1 VFEARRAVVAS
12 GDVVLFAWA
21 IGKALLIVMVPFDT
35 LVYAAW
41 AVTWPRKEV
50 RMVESPRIVS
60 LARTLAEK
68 TNVHE
73 PEMSSSRRQ
82 LQLVASFGFLLLMA
96 IGVGCHGFFVD
107 PTLVSMSVQ
116 TLESTTLSNV
126 GSTLQLQAS
135 GAYDDGSHK
144 NLTGSATWS
153 VTQNPDFV
161 TVNGAGVVTATK
173 VTPAGTTATVQAA
186 AQSSNGLVV
195 SGTITI
201 TLGQSTSLTISSTP
215 SSPISLASTGTGS
228 TVQFAASLNGSDVTS
243 RTTFTSSSLAIINIP
258 SGSTNGSLGGTT
270 GTVTI
275 TGTDST
281 DGATGTLQLNVTQ

>member
-1 VFEARRAVVAS
+1 
-12 GDVVLFAWA
+12 
-21 IGKALLIVMVPFDT
+21 
-35 LVYAAW
+35 
-41 AVTWPRKEV
+41 
-50 RMVESPRIVS
+50 
-60 LARTLAEK
+60 
-68 TNVHE
+68 
-73 PEMSSSRRQ
+73 MSSSRRQ

-173 VTPAGTTATVQAA
+173 VTPAGTTATAQAA

-215 SSPISLASTGTGS
+215 SSPISLASTG